1 MQKIPLTIGSANGH
15 SVGIGHVPGRK
26 QLALLSNN
34 TVIAYVPKGR
44 ERQAVI
50 FFEKITG
57 SDVPYEF

>member
-15 SVGIGHVPGRK
+15 SIGIGHVPGRK
-26 QLALLSNN
+26 QLAILSNN

-57 SDVPYEF
+57 QEVRYD